1 LDSIPG
7 PASVLEKKAEGPES
21 PKDPTPVKQQP
32 KAKAKAKAATAAAAA
47 ATATATAKTTTKSSK
62 LVPEPVKSSTPT
74 QKVQPASQK
83 TDTLPHQSP
92 SKRVGIPSS
101 RLPSPTKKQ
110 SLAGRIDPLDVKKVE
125 AVVHK
130 AFSSRDTAKLSGVLD
145 DLKTTRAEQ
154 IFNDYRANAEIRFRN
169 SDDLISSL
177 TSRNNELA
185 NEVNSLRSHVASL
198 EKQTSN
204 VNEEEQFQSQ
214 LILDM
219 MEQIVGLRI
228 HRAQETE
235 DALSFDCS
243 QSGKNGSTYQSSRY
257 YPQIILTNNFSTSFG
272 LQVDNLQRRFIR
284 DHLYPD
290 ERIR

>member
-1 LDSIPG
+1 LDSIPDPG
-7 PASVLEKKAEGPES
+7 SVLEEKSEGPEP

-32 KAKAKAKAATAAAAA
+32 KAKAKA
-47 ATATATAKTTTKSSK
+47 TAKTTTKSSR
-62 LVPEPVKSSTPT
+62 LVNEPVKSSAAS

-92 SKRVGIPSS
+92 SKRLAIPSS

-110 SLAGRIDPLDVKKVE
+110 SLVVGRVDPLDVKKVE

-177 TSRNNELA
+177 TAKSNELA
-185 NEVNSLRSHVASL
+185 NEVNSLRSHIASL

-228 HRAQETE
+228 HRAQETD

-243 QSGKNGSTYQSSRY
+243 QSGKNGSTYQPSRY
-257 YPQIILTNNFSTSFG
+257 YLWIILTNNFSTSFG

-284 DHLYPD
+284 DHLYSD